1 MTFDI
6 NETRTLLGVVE
17 RKFRPNPVLVN
28 TFFPNAMTYPT
39 DVIDVDYKKGG
50 RKLAPFVVPG
60 GKGVNIGRDGRVTRS
75 YKAPMMRPKRI
86 LTVDDLSKRAAGE
99 AVYSTRTP
107 AQRAAEYRAEDL
119 RDLEDCCLRREEY
132 MAAQLLIKGE
142 YDIKGYADDGKVQ
155 LVDTIAFDFTQKLN
169 LTGTDAWTAADTAD
183 AYGQLSEAAKNIR
196 RNAGLVPNV
205 MFMSD
210 ATAQLLLKNKSVR
223 DHMMIPSRDNLAL
236 MSIQPQVESLE
247 VPRFGRIGALN
258 LDAYVYDG
266 IYQDEETDLPVQFL
280 PDGYV
285 VIGVSG
291 RGRRLYGAITQL
303 EKDQKYYSYEGRY
316 VPKVTVDYESDTS
329 AVIMSSRCLVVP
341 ESVDDWFVLKVTE

>member
-1 MTFDI
+1 MAFDI

-28 TFFPNAMTYPT
+28 TFFPNAVTYPT
-39 DVIDVDYKKGG
+39 SVLDVDYKKGG

-60 GKGVNIGRDGRVTRS
+60 GKGVNIGRDGVVTRS

-107 AQRAAEYRAEDL
+107 EQRAEEYRAGDL
-119 RDLEDCCLRREEY
+119 RDLEDCCLRREEF
-132 MAAQLLIKGE
+132 MAAQLLINGE
-142 YDIKGYADDGKVQ
+142 YEIKGYADDGKVQ
-155 LVDTIAFDFTQKLN
+155 LVDTIAFDFTQELN
-169 LTGTDAWTAADTAD
+169 LSGQDAWSDTEHAD
-183 AYGQLSEAAKNIR
+183 AYGQLSEAAKKIR
-196 RNAGLVPNV
+196 QNAGLVPNV

-210 ATAQLLLKNKSVR
+210 KTAQLLLKNKSVR
-223 DHMMIPSRDNLAL
+223 DHMLIPSRDNLAL

-247 VPRFGRIGALN
+247 VTRFGRIGALN
-258 LDAYVYDG
+258 LEAYVYDG
-266 IYQDEETDLPVQFL
+266 IYQDDETDKPVQFL

-285 VIGVSG
+285 VVGVSG
-291 RGRRLYGAITQL
+291 RGRRLYGAVTQM
-303 EKDQKYYSYEGRY
+303 ERDQQYHTYEGRY
-316 VPKVTVDYESDTS
+316 IPKVTADYESDTS